1 MASSD
6 SGKVKRVVL
15 LALVCAGCA
24 AAPVIALR
32 EAPLEEPIIAP
43 ELRTAAAV
51 TTPAVPEPEI
61 ASPASAPPAIVAAE
75 AVPRPA
81 PEPNLNERLRGMAV
95 G

>member
-1 MASSD
+1 MSSGE

-32 EAPLEEPIIAP
+32 ETPEATDPVEAPAAVVLDQALAP
-43 ELRTAAAV
+43 AV
-51 TTPAVPEPEI
+51 TTVEGPEPELPI
-61 ASPASAPPAIVAAE
+61 PVAIEVAVA
-75 AVPRPA
+75 RQ
-81 PEPNLNERLRGMAV
+81 PEPDLNDRLRGMTF

>member
-1 MASSD
+1 MSSGE

-32 EAPLEEPIIAP
+32 ETPEATDPVVAP
-43 ELRTAAAV
+43 AAV
-51 TTPAVPEPEI
+51 VADQAPAPAVSIVETPAIEPPIPATVEIAAVRQPEPD
-61 ASPASAPPAIVAAE
+61 
-75 AVPRPA
+75 
-81 PEPNLNERLRGMAV
+81 LNDRLRGMTF

>member
-32 EAPLEEPIIAP
+32 EAPLQEPIEP
-43 ELRTAAAV
+43 QPHS
-51 TTPAVPEPEI
+51 PAVV
-61 ASPASAPPAIVAAE
+61 ASPAVIEPEAASPAPAPQATVAAE
-75 AVPRPA
+75 VPPRPA
-81 PEPNLNERLRGMAV
+81 AEPDLNERLRGMAV